1 MSRREAFIGF
11 PFFNRKDDFMHFLS
25 LVTMEIPEIIENEN
39 TNKEIEVQIEKS
51 KEVQNHILR
60 ELMLGKLRSLKST
73 FSREVTSYIND
84 IMDPYSETPTNQHY
98 LEFIDHTEELEYD
111 YEKGTTDCI
120 RLPNGTLVTE
130 NHPSFF
136 KKYVLHQ
143 GKVFQRD
150 AGPLHHIKRTKRAKK
165 MRAMLCYPNKK
176 LYPDF
181 QAFADDG
188 WVPFNEEVQKY
199 GYFCN
204 PNAMWDWY
212 SIGGR
217 WADMLLV
224 KNTCKDYVLGEA
236 SWTIADKIPPAPDGY
251 MWVSAARKKDIA
263 WKRMHDWEIHTAKE
277 HYQKLKHIFETGI
290 CEEDFY
296 GILDDTGISV
306 YGEYVYQKGQSL
318 SSYLKK
324 HTISPKVKYP
334 LPLHDIIDA
343 SMWRS
348 CDDISIGK
356 ESSDWSEEIDE
367 YIDALS
373 EDTVL
378 ACVDYHI

>member
-1 MSRREAFIGF
+1 
-11 PFFNRKDDFMHFLS
+11 
-25 LVTMEIPEIIENEN
+25 
-39 TNKEIEVQIEKS
+39 
-51 KEVQNHILR
+51 
-60 ELMLGKLRSLKST
+60 
-73 FSREVTSYIND
+73 
-84 IMDPYSETPTNQHY
+84 
-98 LEFIDHTEELEYD
+98 
-111 YEKGTTDCI
+111 
-120 RLPNGTLVTE
+120 
-130 NHPSFF
+130 
-136 KKYVLHQ
+136 
-143 GKVFQRD
+143 
-150 AGPLHHIKRTKRAKK
+150 
-165 MRAMLCYPNKK
+165 MLCYPNQK

-181 QAFADDG
+181 QSFADDG
-188 WVPFNEEVQKY
+188 WIPFNEEVQKY

-224 KNTCKDYVLGEA
+224 KTTCKDYVLGEP
-236 SWTIADKIPPAPDGY
+236 SWAIADKTCPAPDGY

-263 WKRMHDWEIHTAKE
+263 WQCMHDWEIHTAKE

-290 CEEDFY
+290 CEKDFY
-296 GILDDTGISV
+296 GKMNDIGISV

-324 HTISPKVKYP
+324 NTISPKVKYP
-334 LPLHDIIDA
+334 LPLHDIIDE

-348 CDDISIGK
+348 RDDIVIGK
-356 ESSDWSEEIDE
+356 ESSDWSEEIDG
-367 YIDALS
+367 YIDGLS

>member
-1 MSRREAFIGF
+1 MFW
-11 PFFNRKDDFMHFLS
+11 LS
-25 LVTMEIPEIIENEN
+25 P
-39 TNKEIEVQIEKS
+39 
-51 KEVQNHILR
+51 
-60 ELMLGKLRSLKST
+60 
-73 FSREVTSYIND
+73 
-84 IMDPYSETPTNQHY
+84 
-98 LEFIDHTEELEYD
+98 
-111 YEKGTTDCI
+111 
-120 RLPNGTLVTE
+120 
-130 NHPSFF
+130 
-136 KKYVLHQ
+136 
-143 GKVFQRD
+143 
-150 AGPLHHIKRTKRAKK
+150 KRA
-165 MRAMLCYPNKK
+165 
-176 LYPDF
+176 
-181 QAFADDG
+181 
-188 WVPFNEEVQKY
+188 
-199 GYFCN
+199 
-204 PNAMWDWY
+204 
-212 SIGGR
+212 
-217 WADMLLV
+217 
-224 KNTCKDYVLGEA
+224 TH
-236 SWTIADKIPPAPDGY
+236 KIPPAPDGY

-348 CDDISIGK
+348 RDDISIGK